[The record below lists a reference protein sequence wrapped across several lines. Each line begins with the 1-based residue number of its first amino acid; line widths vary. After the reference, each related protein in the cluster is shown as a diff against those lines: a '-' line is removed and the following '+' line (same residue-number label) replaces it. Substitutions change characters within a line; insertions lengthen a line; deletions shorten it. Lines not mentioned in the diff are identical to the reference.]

1 VLVKVRCCLT
11 VSSTKSK
18 RIDETRLARQ
28 ASNGPDDRSAG
39 VAERALAAL
48 CGMNNDAAMGRVL
61 PDLMPILVT
70 TGRVAEAHAALKQI
84 ENLGDRGHAQ
94 GELASALY
102 AAGEA
107 ENSLKLAIAIKNA
120 YARAWALRKMAETY
134 ARSGDFKRAARAA
147 KHVLAAARKIGRAD
161 AFHRRET
168 LGAAVAALAWAGDGK
183 AARAAAKEIDDEG
196 EKASALAEMR
206 KIKALTRAGDARS
219 PRSISV
225 YPQKRATP

>member
-1 VLVKVRCCLT
+1 
-11 VSSTKSK
+11 
-18 RIDETRLARQ
+18 
-28 ASNGPDDRSAG
+28 
-39 VAERALAAL
+39 
-48 CGMNNDAAMGRVL
+48 MNNDAAMGRVL

-70 TGRVAEAHAALKQI
+70 TGRAAEAHAALKQI
-84 ENLGDRGHAQ
+84 EDLGDCGRAQ

-107 ENSLKLAIAIKNA
+107 ENSLRLAIAIKDA
-120 YARAWALRKMAETY
+120 YARAWALRKMTETY
-134 ARSGDFKRAARAA
+134 ARFGDFKRAA
-147 KHVLAAARKIGRAD
+147 KHVLAAARKIGCAD

-206 KIKALTRAGDARS
+206 KIEAWIPAVAAGEVPAEVAGDEER
-219 PRSISV
+219 PSV
-225 YPQKRATP
+225 PAEPAEAAEGVAADDVSV